1 MTNTEY
7 DLLII
12 GGGPAGLTA
21 GLYASRSRLKTL
33 LLEKFTVGGQII
45 LTDTVEN
52 YPGYAEGISGI
63 DLSQNI
69 EKQAKKFGLEIVY
82 QEVKK
87 IEKNNSLFK
96 IITTENEYYS
106 AAVIISTGSIYKK
119 LKVRGEEEKIGK
131 GISFCATCD
140 APFYRDKDV
149 FVIGG
154 GNSALTEALHLTKFV
169 KKVYIVHRRDA
180 LRATRALQE
189 SAFSHPKVE
198 FILNS
203 VVVDFEGKDVLEKI
217 KIKNLSTNT
226 ITSLPAE
233 GVFISVGK
241 EPQTGLIKD
250 IVKLDEEGY
259 IITDENMQ
267 TSYVGI
273 FAAGDVRKKA
283 LRQVITACS
292 DGAVAAF
299 SAQGY
304 LEKIKT

>member
-1 MTNTEY
+1 MEH

-33 LLEKFTVGGQII
+33 LLEKFTVGGQIT
-45 LTDTVEN
+45 LTDMVEN
-52 YPGYAEGISGI
+52 YPGYVDGISGI
-63 DLSQNI
+63 NLSQNI
-69 EKQAKKFGLEIVY
+69 EKQAKKFGLTIAEE
-82 QEVKK
+82 EVKK
-87 IEKNNSLFK
+87 IEKNNFLFK
-96 IITTENEYYS
+96 IITTENEYHS
-106 AAVIISTGSIYKK
+106 LTLIISTGSTYKK
-119 LKVRGEEEKIGK
+119 LKVKGEEEKIGK

-169 KKVYIVHRRDA
+169 KKVYVVHRRQD
-180 LRATRALQE
+180 LRAAKVLQE
-189 SAFSHPKVE
+189 NAFSHPKVE

-203 VVVDFEGKDVLEKI
+203 VVVEFVGKEYLEEI

-226 ITSLPAE
+226 ITSYPAD
-233 GVFISVGK
+233 GSFISVGK
-241 EPQTGLIKD
+241 EPQSGLVKD
-250 IVKLDEEGY
+250 IVRVDNDGY

-267 TSYVGI
+267 TSYEGI
-273 FAAGDVRKKA
+273 FAAGDVRKKT

-299 SAQGY
+299 SVQGY
-304 LEKIKT
+304 LEK

>member
-1 MTNTEY
+1 MEY

-33 LLEKFTVGGQII
+33 LLEKFTVGGQIT

-52 YPGYAEGISGI
+52 YPGYTEGISGI

-69 EKQAKKFGLEIVY
+69 EKQAKKFGLEIAY

-87 IEKNNSLFK
+87 VEKNNSFFK

-106 AAVIISTGSIYKK
+106 PAIIISTGSIYKK

-140 APFYRDKDV
+140 APLYQDKDV

-169 KKVYIVHRRDA
+169 KKVYIVHRKDA

-189 SAFSHPKVE
+189 SALSSPKIE

-203 VVVDFEGKDVLEKI
+203 VVVEFVGKDVLEKI
-217 KIKNLSTNT
+217 KIKDLSTNT

-233 GVFISVGK
+233 GAFISVGK

-267 TSYVGI
+267 TSNKGI
-273 FAAGDVRKKA
+273 FAAGDVRKKP

-299 SAQGY
+299 SAQNY
-304 LEKIKT
+304 LEKIKTNT